1 MTTIE
6 TVKQNLIEKID
17 HEISLI
23 DAKTGPLDSV
33 PSYQDDLTISETIK
47 NLVRCLN
54 ELR

>member
-23 DAKTGPLDSV
+23 DSEVNGISS
-33 PSYQDDLTISETIK
+33 SYQDDLTISETIK